1 MNDSPVLCA
10 RENER
15 KSVSETHTMIAR
27 VTHQDDDFVFIMRT
41 FDGVETNIDRGVERD
56 GENNGPG

>member
-1 MNDSPVLCA
+1 MNDSSVLCA
-10 RENER
+10 RENAR

-41 FDGVETNIDRGVERD
+41 FDGVETNIDRGVKRD

>member
-10 RENER
+10 RENAR
-15 KSVSETHTMIAR
+15 KSVSETRTMIAR
-27 VTHQDDDFVFIMRT
+27 VTHQDDDFVLVMRT